1 MEGSWRKVYLGY
13 LIVVEMIGVWKRFD
27 SRLPAK
33 GVLVMMATAFA
44 AVTMAVAFTVV
55 MALTACVGVGNQRTG
70 EEFLY
75 SLVYIALNAI
85 KETDACR
92 HQGLTGTR
100 PDVATNDRV
109 DIAVFEPLGQRF
121 VAYTI
126 GVDDFACRD
135 GAISNGI
142 ELEVFRTAKVLENL
156 FLIYVFY
163 CDFMI
168 AAFLYLM
175 A

>member
-1 MEGSWRKVYLGY
+1 MCC
-13 LIVVEMIGVWKRFD
+13 
-27 SRLPAK
+27 
-33 GVLVMMATAFA
+33 VLVMMATAFA

-75 SLVYIALNAI
+75 SLIYIALNAI

-100 PDVATNDRV
+100 TDVAANDRV

-142 ELEVFRTAKVLENL
+142 ELEVFRTAEVLENL
-156 FLIYVFY
+156 FLIIGY
-163 CDFMI
+163 CDFHDCCL
-168 AAFLYLM
+168 LYLM
-175 A
+175 ALVYALKRHMSITILDIC